1 MTAKKCVQEALNGR
15 EPEWVP
21 TFEWILNP
29 DVMEAMTGTRDEME
43 FVEKTGIDGIAIGT
57 DMKHEFVD
65 EKHYKDEWGIT
76 RVSWDEYPNPVGHPV
91 QTLDDFKKLNIPDP
105 DADYRFDKIK
115 TALDRFGD
123 EKSIIIR
130 LRDVFSQPRDLM
142 GFENFLM
149 AFYTDPDLVD
159 ELMRISVEYN
169 TKLAKNAKEIGGK
182 IIVVGD
188 DVADNSGLMM
198 SPDMYKKQIFPR
210 FKELISNFKEMDFL
224 VIKHTDGK
232 ILDIMDLLVE
242 SGIDCIDPIDPLA
255 GMNIAEMKKDYGD
268 KLCLKGNIDC
278 VKTLVNKTQEEVKK
292 ETIECILAASPGGGH
307 VISSSNS
314 IHRGINPE
322 NYKTFLDTIKEYGTY
337 PIDKDRLTKEV
348 NRLCL

>member
-1 MTAKKCVQEALNGR
+1 MTAKECVLEALQRR
-15 EPEWVP
+15 EPEWIP

-29 DVMEAMTGTRDEME
+29 DVMEAMTGTRDDME
-43 FVEKTGIDGIAIGT
+43 FVERTGIDGIAIGT
-57 DMKHEFVD
+57 NMKHEFVD
-65 EKHYKDEWGIT
+65 DKHYKDEWGIT

-91 QTLDDFKKLNIPDP
+91 QTPEDLKKLNIPDP
-105 DADYRFDKIK
+105 DADYRFDNIK
-115 TALDRFGD
+115 TAMKRFGD

-149 AFYTDPDLVD
+149 GFYTDPDLVD

-169 TKLAKNAKEIGGK
+169 IKLAKNAREIGGE

-188 DVADNSGLMM
+188 DVADNSGLLM
-198 SPDMYKKQIFPR
+198 SPDMYRKQIYPR
-210 FKELISNFKEMDFL
+210 FKELIQNFKEMGFL

-255 GMNIAEMKKDYGD
+255 GMDIGEMKRDYGD

-278 VKTLVNKTQEEVKK
+278 VKTLVSESTEVVKK
-292 ETIECILAASPGGGH
+292 ETIECILAASVGGGH
-307 VISSSNS
+307 IISSSNS
-314 IHRGINPE
+314 IHRGIDPV
-322 NYKTFLDTIKEYGTY
+322 NYQTFLDTIKEYGTY
-337 PIDKDRLTKEV
+337 PIDTERLKKEV
-348 NRLCL
+348 DR

>member
-1 MTAKKCVQEALNGR
+1 MTSNECVLTALQGKD
-15 EPEWVP
+15 PEWLP

-29 DVMEAMTGTRDEME
+29 DVIEAMTGTRDELE
-43 FVEKTGIDGIAIGT
+43 FVELTGIDGIAIGT
-57 DMKHEFVD
+57 NMKHEFID
-65 EKHYKDEWGIT
+65 DRHYKDEWGIT
-76 RVSWDEYPNPVGHPV
+76 RVSYGEYPNAVGHPV
-91 QTLDDFKKLNIPDP
+91 KTLKDLEKLNIPDP
-105 DADYRFDKIK
+105 DVEYRFDNIK
-115 TALDRFGD
+115 KAMGRFGD

-142 GFENFLM
+142 GFEDFLL
-149 AFYTDPDLVD
+149 AFYNDPDLVD

-188 DVADNSGLMM
+188 DVADNSGLLV
-198 SPDMYKKQIFPR
+198 SPEMYQSQIYPR
-210 FKELISNFKEMDFL
+210 FKELIENFKELGFL

-232 ILDIMDLLVE
+232 ILDIMDLFVE

-255 GMNIAEMKKDYGD
+255 GMNITKMKKDYGD

-278 VKTLVNKTQEEVKK
+278 VKTLVSESPENVRK

-314 IHRGINPE
+314 IHRGINPV
-322 NYKTFLDTIKEYGTY
+322 NYKTFLDTIKEFGVY
-337 PIDKDRLTKEV
+337 PIDMDRLKTEANK
-348 NRLCL
+348 LCL